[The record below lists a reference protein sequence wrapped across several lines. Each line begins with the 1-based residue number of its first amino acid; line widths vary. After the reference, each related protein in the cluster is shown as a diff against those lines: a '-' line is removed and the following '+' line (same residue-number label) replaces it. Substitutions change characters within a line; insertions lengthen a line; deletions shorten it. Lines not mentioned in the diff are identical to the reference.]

1 MELPRLIYIKQECG
15 NLEVAAD
22 GGELRNNN

>member
-1 MELPRLIYIKQECG
+1 MDLPRLIYIDQECG

-22 GGELRNNN
+22 GEELRNNN

>member
-1 MELPRLIYIKQECG
+1 MDLPRLMYIDQECW

-22 GGELRNNN
+22 GGQLRNNN

>member
-1 MELPRLIYIKQECG
+1 MDLPGLMYIDQECG

-22 GGELRNNN
+22 GGQLRNNN